1 MKDDA
6 LEEEMLSSGHFA
18 CPGCGETLAFRHVL
32 KALGKRVVVV
42 TTAGCGSV
50 VDGYWPL
57 SASKVPFFHCSFG
70 TAAATAAGV
79 KAGLEM
85 IGDRKTTVLAWAGDG
100 GTFDIGFQSL
110 SGAAERNEDILYCC
124 YDNEAYMNTGIQRSS
139 ATPKGSW
146 TTTTPLQNLKEEP
159 KKDVDAIL
167 AAHRIPYLAT
177 ASLAFPEDLV
187 RKVKKAK
194 TIRGA
199 RFIHILVPCP
209 PGWRFSSD
217 LTIKLAR
224 LAVASRVFPLYEVY
238 DGKRYELNP
247 MPEKVPINEY
257 LQLQGRFSHFKERH
271 IKAFQKETDMRW
283 EELLE
288 RVRGYERPCS

>member
-1 MKDDA
+1 MRSERLA
-6 LEEEMLSSGHFA
+6 EELISSGHFA

-32 KALGKRVVVV
+32 RAIGKEVAVI

-57 SASKVPFFHCSFG
+57 SSSKVPFFHCSFG
-70 TAAATAAGV
+70 TAAATAAGL

-85 IGDRKTTVLAWAGDG
+85 IGDHTTTVLAWAGDG

-139 ATPKGSW
+139 ATPRGSW
-146 TTTTPLQNLKEEP
+146 TTTTPTQTLKQEP
-159 KKDVDAIL
+159 KKNIDEIL

-177 ASLAFPEDLV
+177 ASLAFPEDLI

-194 TIRGA
+194 KIRGT

-209 PGWRFSSD
+209 PGWKFQPD
-217 LTIKLAR
+217 LTIRISR
-224 LAVASRVFPLYEVY
+224 LAVETRVFPLYEVQKGVHY
-238 DGKRYELNP
+238 QLNP
-247 MPEKVPINEY
+247 MPPKIPINDY
-257 LQLQGRFSHFKERH
+257 ISLQGRFNHISKKELNT
-271 IKAFQKETDMRW
+271 FQKEIDARW
-283 EELLE
+283 EELLD
-288 RVRGYERPCS
+288 RINR

>member
-1 MKDDA
+1 MSGAK
-6 LEEEMLSSGHFA
+6 LEEEFLSSGHFA

-32 KALGKRVVVV
+32 KALGRRVAVI

-70 TAAATAAGV
+70 TAAATAAGL

-85 IGDRKTTVLAWAGDG
+85 MGDRTTTVLAWAGDG

-146 TTTTPLQNLKEEP
+146 TTTTPVQNLKEEP
-159 KKDVDAIL
+159 KKDIDAIL

-177 ASLAFPEDLV
+177 ASLAFPDDLA

-194 TIRGA
+194 RMKGT
-199 RFIHILVPCP
+199 RFIHIVIPCP
-209 PGWRFSSD
+209 PGWRFQPD
-217 LTIKLAR
+217 LTVRLSR
-224 LAVASRVFPLYEVY
+224 LAVETRAFPLFEV
-238 DGKRYELNP
+238 DHGTRYQLNP
-247 MPEKVPINEY
+247 MPTKIPMKEY
-257 LQLQGRFSHFKERH
+257 VRLQGRFSHLSEKQIEV
-271 IKAFQKETDMRW
+271 IQKETDTKW
-283 EELLE
+283 EELLD
-288 RVRGYERPCS
+288 RARG

>member
-1 MKDDA
+1 MNA
-6 LEEEMLSSGHFA
+6 VVLEEEFLSSGHFA

-32 KALGKRVVVV
+32 KALGRSVAVI

-70 TAAATAAGV
+70 TAAATAAGL

-85 IGDRKTTVLAWAGDG
+85 IGDRTTTVLAWAGDG

-146 TTTTPLQNLKEEP
+146 TTTTPVENLKEEP
-159 KKDVDAIL
+159 KKDIDAIL

-177 ASLAFPEDLV
+177 ASLAFPDDLA
-187 RKVKKAK
+187 RKVKKARK
-194 TIRGA
+194 IRGT
-199 RFIHILVPCP
+199 RFIHILIPCP
-209 PGWRFSSD
+209 PGWRFQTD
-217 LTIKLAR
+217 LTVRLSR
-224 LAVASRVFPLYEVY
+224 LAVETRAFPLYEV
-238 DGKRYELNP
+238 DHGMRFQLNP
-247 MPEKVPINEY
+247 MPKKIPVKEY
-257 LQLQGRFSHFKERH
+257 VRLQGRFSHLSEKQIEA
-271 IKAFQKETDMRW
+271 IQKEIDTKW
-283 EELLE
+283 EELLD
-288 RVRGYERPCS
+288 RARG

>member
-1 MKDDA
+1 MNGAK
-6 LEEEMLSSGHFA
+6 LEEEFLSSGHFA

-32 KALGKRVVVV
+32 KALGRKVAVI

-70 TAAATAAGV
+70 TAAATAAGL

-85 IGDRKTTVLAWAGDG
+85 IGDRTTTVLAWAGDG

-146 TTTTPLQNLKEEP
+146 TTTTPVQNLKEEP
-159 KKDVDAIL
+159 KKDIDAIL

-177 ASLAFPEDLV
+177 ASLAFPEDLA

-194 TIRGA
+194 RVKGT
-199 RFIHILVPCP
+199 RFIHILIPCP
-209 PGWRFSSD
+209 PGWRFQSD
-217 LTIKLAR
+217 LTIRLSR
-224 LAVASRVFPLYEVY
+224 LAVETRAFPLFEV
-238 DGKRYELNP
+238 DHGMRYQLNP
-247 MPEKVPINEY
+247 MPKKIPVKEY
-257 LQLQGRFSHFKERH
+257 VRLQGRFSHLSEKQIEA
-271 IKAFQKETDMRW
+271 IQKEIDTKW
-283 EELLE
+283 EELLD
-288 RVRGYERPCS
+288 RARG

>member
-1 MKDDA
+1 MNPAK
-6 LEEEMLSSGHFA
+6 LEEEFLSSGHFA

-32 KALGKRVVVV
+32 KALGRKVAVI

-70 TAAATAAGV
+70 TAAATAAGL

-85 IGDRKTTVLAWAGDG
+85 IGDRNTTVLAWAGDG

-146 TTTTPLQNLKEEP
+146 TTTTPVQNLKEEP
-159 KKDVDAIL
+159 KKDIDAIL
-167 AAHRIPYLAT
+167 AAHRIPYLST
-177 ASLAFPEDLV
+177 ASLAFPEDLA

-194 TIRGA
+194 SIKGT
-199 RFIHILVPCP
+199 RFIHILIPCP
-209 PGWRFSSD
+209 PGWRFQSD
-217 LTIKLAR
+217 LTIRLSR
-224 LAVASRVFPLYEVY
+224 LAVETRAFPLFEV
-238 DGKRYELNP
+238 DHGMRYQLSP
-247 MPEKVPINEY
+247 MPRKIPVKEY
-257 LQLQGRFSHFKERH
+257 VRLQGRFSHLSEKQMEA
-271 IKAFQKETDMRW
+271 IQKEIDTKW
-283 EELLE
+283 EELLD
-288 RVRGYERPCS
+288 RARG

>member
-1 MKDDA
+1 MNPAKV
-6 LEEEMLSSGHFA
+6 EEEFLSSGHFA

-32 KALGKRVVVV
+32 KALGRKVAVI

-70 TAAATAAGV
+70 TAAATAAGL

-85 IGDRKTTVLAWAGDG
+85 IGDRTTTVLAWAGDG

-146 TTTTPLQNLKEEP
+146 TTTTPVQNLKEEP
-159 KKDVDAIL
+159 KKDIDAIL

-177 ASLAFPEDLV
+177 ASIAFPEDLA

-194 TIRGA
+194 KMKGT
-199 RFIHILVPCP
+199 RFIHILIPCP
-209 PGWRFSSD
+209 PGWRFQSD
-217 LTIKLAR
+217 LTIRLSR
-224 LAVASRVFPLYEVY
+224 LAVEARAFPLFEV
-238 DGKRYELNP
+238 DHGMRYQLNP
-247 MPEKVPINEY
+247 MPEKIPVKEY
-257 LQLQGRFSHFKERH
+257 VRLQGRFSHLSEKQIEA
-271 IKAFQKETDMRW
+271 IQKEIDTKW
-283 EELLE
+283 EELLG
-288 RVRGYERPCS
+288 RARG

>member
-1 MKDDA
+1 MRGAK
-6 LEEEMLSSGHFA
+6 LEEEFLSSGHFA

-32 KALGKRVVVV
+32 KVLGRRVAVI

-70 TAAATAAGV
+70 TAAATAAGL

-85 IGDRKTTVLAWAGDG
+85 IGDRTTTVLAWAGDG

-146 TTTTPLQNLKEEP
+146 TTTTPAQSLKEEP
-159 KKDVDAIL
+159 KKDIDAIL

-177 ASLAFPEDLV
+177 ASLAFPEDLAS
-187 RKVKKAK
+187 KVKKARK
-194 TIRGA
+194 IRGT
-199 RFIHILVPCP
+199 RFIHILIPCP
-209 PGWRFSSD
+209 PGWRFQTD
-217 LTIKLAR
+217 LTVRLSR
-224 LAVASRVFPLYEVY
+224 LAVETRAFPLYEV
-238 DGKRYELNP
+238 DHGMRYQLNP
-247 MPEKVPINEY
+247 MPKKIPVKEY
-257 LQLQGRFSHFKERH
+257 VRLQGRFSHLSEKQIEA
-271 IKAFQKETDMRW
+271 IQTEIDTKW
-283 EELLE
+283 EELLD
-288 RVRGYERPCS
+288 RTGG

>member
-1 MKDDA
+1 MNGAK
-6 LEEEMLSSGHFA
+6 LEEEFLSSGHFA

-32 KALGKRVVVV
+32 KALGRRVAVI

-57 SASKVPFFHCSFG
+57 SASMVPFFHCSFG
-70 TAAATAAGV
+70 TAAATAAGL

-85 IGDRKTTVLAWAGDG
+85 IGDRTTTVLAWAGDG

-146 TTTTPLQNLKEEP
+146 TTTTPAQSLKEEP
-159 KKDVDAIL
+159 KKDIDAIL

-177 ASLAFPEDLV
+177 ASLAFPEDLA
-187 RKVKKAK
+187 RKVKKARK
-194 TIRGA
+194 IRGT

-209 PGWRFSSD
+209 PGWRFQTD
-217 LTIKLAR
+217 LTVRLSR
-224 LAVASRVFPLYEVY
+224 LAVETRAFPLYEV
-238 DGKRYELNP
+238 DHGMRYQLNP
-247 MPEKVPINEY
+247 MPKNPCEGIRPSPGPI
-257 LQLQGRFSHFKERH
+257 QSPQ
-271 IKAFQKETDMRW
+271 
-283 EELLE
+283 
-288 RVRGYERPCS
+288 

>member
-1 MKDDA
+1 MRSDG
-6 LEEEMLSSGHFA
+6 LEEELISSGHFA

-32 KALGKRVVVV
+32 RAIGKKVAVV

-57 SASKVPFFHCSFG
+57 SSSKVPFFHCSFG
-70 TAAATAAGV
+70 TAAATAAGL

-85 IGDRKTTVLAWAGDG
+85 IGDHTTTVLAWAGDG

-110 SGAAERNEDILYCC
+110 SGVAERNENILYCC

-139 ATPKGSW
+139 ATPRGSW
-146 TTTTPLQNLKEEP
+146 TTTTPTQTLKEEP
-159 KKDVDAIL
+159 KKNIDEII

-177 ASLAFPEDLV
+177 ASLAFPEDLI

-194 TIRGA
+194 KIKGT

-209 PGWRFSSD
+209 PGWKFQPD
-217 LTIKLAR
+217 LTIHISR
-224 LAVASRVFPLYEVY
+224 LAVETRVFPLYEVQRGVHY
-238 DGKRYELNP
+238 QLNP
-247 MPEKVPINEY
+247 MPPKIPINDY
-257 LQLQGRFSHFKERH
+257 ISLQGRFTHISKKELNT
-271 IKAFQKETDMRW
+271 FQKEIDARW
-283 EELLE
+283 EELLD
-288 RVRGYERPCS
+288 RINR

>member
-1 MKDDA
+1 MNGVK
-6 LEEEMLSSGHFA
+6 LEEEFLSSGHFA

-32 KALGKRVVVV
+32 KALGRNVAVI

-70 TAAATAAGV
+70 TAAATAAGL

-85 IGDRKTTVLAWAGDG
+85 IGDRTTTVLAWAGDG

-146 TTTTPLQNLKEEP
+146 TTTTPVQNLKEEP
-159 KKDVDAIL
+159 KKDIDAIL

-177 ASLAFPEDLV
+177 ASLAFPEDLA

-194 TIRGA
+194 RTKGT

-209 PGWRFSSD
+209 PGWRFQSD
-217 LTIKLAR
+217 LTIRLSR
-224 LAVASRVFPLYEVY
+224 LAVETRAFPLFEV
-238 DGKRYELNP
+238 DHGVRYQLNP
-247 MPEKVPINEY
+247 MPKKIPVKEY
-257 LQLQGRFSHFKERH
+257 VRLQGRFSHLSEKQIETIQR
-271 IKAFQKETDMRW
+271 ETDTKW
-283 EELLE
+283 EELLD
-288 RVRGYERPCS
+288 RARG

>member
-1 MKDDA
+1 MNGAK
-6 LEEEMLSSGHFA
+6 LEEEFLSSGHFA

-32 KALGKRVVVV
+32 KALGRRVAVI

-70 TAAATAAGV
+70 TAAATAAGL

-85 IGDRKTTVLAWAGDG
+85 IGDRTTTVLAWAGDG

-146 TTTTPLQNLKEEP
+146 TTTTPVQSQKEEP
-159 KKDVDAIL
+159 KKDIDAIL

-177 ASLAFPEDLV
+177 ASLAFPEDLA
-187 RKVKKAK
+187 RKVKKARK
-194 TIRGA
+194 IKGT
-199 RFIHILVPCP
+199 RFIHILIPCP
-209 PGWRFSSD
+209 PGWRFQSD
-217 LTIKLAR
+217 LTIRLSR
-224 LAVASRVFPLYEVY
+224 LAVETRAFPLYEV
-238 DGKRYELNP
+238 DGGTRYQLNP
-247 MPEKVPINEY
+247 MPKKIPVKEY
-257 LQLQGRFSHFKERH
+257 VRLQGRFSHLSEKQIE
-271 IKAFQKETDMRW
+271 ATQKEIDTRW
-283 EELLE
+283 EELLD
-288 RVRGYERPCS
+288 RARG

>member
-1 MKDDA
+1 MNEAK
-6 LEEEMLSSGHFA
+6 LEEEFLSSGHFA

-32 KALGKRVVVV
+32 KALGRKVAVI

-70 TAAATAAGV
+70 TAAATAAGL

-85 IGDRKTTVLAWAGDG
+85 IGDHTTTVLAWAGDG

-146 TTTTPLQNLKEEP
+146 TTTTPAQNLKEEP
-159 KKDVDAIL
+159 KKDIDAIL

-177 ASLAFPEDLV
+177 ASLAFPEDLS

-194 TIRGA
+194 RIKGT
-199 RFIHILVPCP
+199 RFIHILIPCP
-209 PGWRFSSD
+209 PGWRFQSD
-217 LTIKLAR
+217 LTIRLSR
-224 LAVASRVFPLYEVY
+224 LAVETRAFPLFEV
-238 DGKRYELNP
+238 DHGMRYQLNP
-247 MPEKVPINEY
+247 MPRKIPVKEY
-257 LQLQGRFSHFKERH
+257 VRLQGRFSHLGEKQMEA
-271 IKAFQKETDMRW
+271 IQKEIDTKW
-283 EELLE
+283 EELLD
-288 RVRGYERPCS
+288 RARG

>member
-1 MKDDA
+1 MNGAK
-6 LEEEMLSSGHFA
+6 LEEEFLSSGHFA

-32 KALGKRVVVV
+32 KALGRRVAVI

-70 TAAATAAGV
+70 TAAATAAGL

-85 IGDRKTTVLAWAGDG
+85 IGDRTTTVLAWAGDG

-146 TTTTPLQNLKEEP
+146 TTTTPVQNLKEEP
-159 KKDVDAIL
+159 KKDIDAIL

-177 ASLAFPEDLV
+177 ASLAFPEDLA

-194 TIRGA
+194 RIKGT
-199 RFIHILVPCP
+199 RFIHILIPCP
-209 PGWRFSSD
+209 PGWRFQSD
-217 LTIKLAR
+217 LTIRLSR
-224 LAVASRVFPLYEVY
+224 LAVETRTFPLFEV
-238 DGKRYELNP
+238 DHGMRYQLNP
-247 MPEKVPINEY
+247 MPKKIPLKEY
-257 LQLQGRFSHFKERH
+257 VRLQGRFSHLSEKQIEV
-271 IKAFQKETDMRW
+271 IQKEIDTKW
-283 EELLE
+283 EELLD
-288 RVRGYERPCS
+288 RARG

>member
-1 MKDDA
+1 MNGA
-6 LEEEMLSSGHFA
+6 VLEEEFLSSGHFA

-32 KALGKRVVVV
+32 KALGKKVAVI

-50 VDGYWPL
+50 VDGYWPV

-70 TAAATAAGV
+70 TAAATAAGL

-85 IGDRKTTVLAWAGDG
+85 IGDRTTTVLAWAGDG

-146 TTTTPLQNLKEEP
+146 TTTTPVQNLKEEP
-159 KKDVDAIL
+159 KKDIDAIL

-177 ASLAFPEDLV
+177 ASLAFPEDLA

-194 TIRGA
+194 RMKGT
-199 RFIHILVPCP
+199 RFIHILIPCP
-209 PGWRFSSD
+209 PGWRFQSD
-217 LTIKLAR
+217 LTIRLSR
-224 LAVASRVFPLYEVY
+224 LAVETRAFPLFEVDHGMHY
-238 DGKRYELNP
+238 QLNP
-247 MPEKVPINEY
+247 MPEKIPVKEY
-257 LQLQGRFSHFKERH
+257 VRLQGRFSYLNEKQMEA
-271 IKAFQKETDMRW
+271 IQKETDTKW
-283 EELLE
+283 EELLD
-288 RVRGYERPCS
+288 RAHG

>member
-1 MKDDA
+1 MINQA
-6 LEEEMLSSGHFA
+6 LEEELLSSGHFA

-32 KALGKRVVVV
+32 KALGRRVVVV

-50 VDGYWPL
+50 VDGYWPV
-57 SASKVPFFHCSFG
+57 SAAKVPFFHCSFG
-70 TAAATAAGV
+70 TAAATAAGA

-85 IGDRKTTVLAWAGDG
+85 IGDKKTTVLAWAGDG

-139 ATPKGSW
+139 ATPKGTW
-146 TTTTPLQNLKEEP
+146 TTTTPLEGLKEEP
-159 KKDVDAIL
+159 KKDIDTIL
-167 AAHRIPYLAT
+167 AAHRLPYLAT
-177 ASLAFPEDLV
+177 ASLAFPEDLA

-194 TIRGA
+194 AIKGT
-199 RFIHILVPCP
+199 RFIHILIPCP

-217 LTIKLAR
+217 LTIQLAR
-224 LAVASRVFPLYEVY
+224 LSVSSRFFPLYEVEN
-238 DGKRYELNP
+238 GKRYQLNP
-247 MPEKVPINEY
+247 MPEKVSVKEY
-257 LQLQGRFSHFKERH
+257 VRLQGRFSHFNERM
-271 IKAFQKETDMRW
+271 IRAVQQEVDARW

-288 RVRGYERPCS
+288 RVRGHEPSCQ

>member
-1 MKDDA
+1 MNGGK
-6 LEEEMLSSGHFA
+6 LEEEFLSSGHFA

-32 KALGKRVVVV
+32 KALGRRVAVI

-70 TAAATAAGV
+70 TAAATAAGL

-85 IGDRKTTVLAWAGDG
+85 IGDRTTTVLAWAGDG

-146 TTTTPLQNLKEEP
+146 TTTTPAQNLKEEP
-159 KKDVDAIL
+159 KKDIDAIL

-177 ASLAFPEDLV
+177 ASLAFPEDLAQ
-187 RKVKKAK
+187 KVKRARKIK
-194 TIRGA
+194 GT
-199 RFIHILVPCP
+199 RFIHILIPCP
-209 PGWRFSSD
+209 PGWKFQSD
-217 LTIKLAR
+217 LTIR
-224 LAVASRVFPLYEVY
+224 LSRLSVETRAFPLFEVDHGMHY
-238 DGKRYELNP
+238 QLNP
-247 MPEKVPINEY
+247 MPKKIPVKEY
-257 LQLQGRFSHFKERH
+257 VRLQGRFGHLSEKQIEV
-271 IKAFQKETDMRW
+271 IQKEIDTKW
-283 EELLE
+283 EELLD
-288 RVRGYERPCS
+288 RARG

>member
-1 MKDDA
+1 MNGAK
-6 LEEEMLSSGHFA
+6 LEEEFLSSGHFA

-32 KALGKRVVVV
+32 KALGRRVAVI

-70 TAAATAAGV
+70 TAAATAAGL

-85 IGDRKTTVLAWAGDG
+85 IGDRTTTVLAWAGDG

-146 TTTTPLQNLKEEP
+146 TTTTPAQNLKEEP
-159 KKDVDAIL
+159 KKDIDAIL

-177 ASLAFPEDLV
+177 ASLAFPEDLAQ
-187 RKVKKAK
+187 KVKRARKIK
-194 TIRGA
+194 GT
-199 RFIHILVPCP
+199 RFIHILIPCP
-209 PGWRFSSD
+209 PGWKFQSD
-217 LTIKLAR
+217 LTIR
-224 LAVASRVFPLYEVY
+224 LSRLSVETRAFPLFEVDHGMHY
-238 DGKRYELNP
+238 QLNP
-247 MPEKVPINEY
+247 MPKKIPVKEY
-257 LQLQGRFSHFKERH
+257 VRLQGRFGHLSEKQIEV
-271 IKAFQKETDMRW
+271 IQKEIDTKW
-283 EELLE
+283 EELLD
-288 RVRGYERPCS
+288 RARG

>member
-1 MKDDA
+1 MSGA
-6 LEEEMLSSGHFA
+6 ILEEEFLSSGHFA

-32 KALGKRVVVV
+32 KALGRKVAVI

-70 TAAATAAGV
+70 TAAATAAGL

-85 IGDRKTTVLAWAGDG
+85 IGDRTTTVLAWAGDG

-146 TTTTPLQNLKEEP
+146 TTTTPVQNLKEEP
-159 KKDVDAIL
+159 KKDIDAIL

-177 ASLAFPEDLV
+177 ASLAFPEDLAQ
-187 RKVKKAK
+187 KVKKAK
-194 TIRGA
+194 RIKGT
-199 RFIHILVPCP
+199 RFIHILIPCP
-209 PGWRFSSD
+209 PGWRFQSD
-217 LTIKLAR
+217 LTIRLSR
-224 LAVASRVFPLYEVY
+224 LAVETRAFPLFEV
-238 DGKRYELNP
+238 DGGMHYQLNP
-247 MPEKVPINEY
+247 MPKKNPVKEY
-257 LQLQGRFSHFKERH
+257 VRLQGRFSHLSEKQIEA
-271 IKAFQKETDMRW
+271 IQKEIDTKW
-283 EELLE
+283 EELLD
-288 RVRGYERPCS
+288 RARG

>member
-1 MKDDA
+1 MSPAK
-6 LEEEMLSSGHFA
+6 LEEEFLSSGHFA

-32 KALGKRVVVV
+32 KALGRKVAVI

-70 TAAATAAGV
+70 TAAATAAGL

-85 IGDRKTTVLAWAGDG
+85 IGDRTTTVLAWAGDG

-146 TTTTPLQNLKEEP
+146 TTTTPAQNLKEEP
-159 KKDVDAIL
+159 KKDIDAIL

-177 ASLAFPEDLV
+177 ASLAFPEDLA

-194 TIRGA
+194 RIKGT
-199 RFIHILVPCP
+199 RFIHILIPCP
-209 PGWRFSSD
+209 PGWRFQSD
-217 LTIKLAR
+217 LTIRLSR
-224 LAVASRVFPLYEVY
+224 LAVETRVFPLFEV
-238 DGKRYELNP
+238 DHGMRYQLNP
-247 MPEKVPINEY
+247 MPEKIRVKEY
-257 LQLQGRFSHFKERH
+257 VRLQGRFSHLSEKQVG
-271 IKAFQKETDMRW
+271 ATQKEIDTRW
-283 EELLE
+283 EELLD
-288 RVRGYERPCS
+288 RARG

>member
-1 MKDDA
+1 MNGAK
-6 LEEEMLSSGHFA
+6 LEEEFLSSGHFA

-32 KALGKRVVVV
+32 KALGRRVAVI

-70 TAAATAAGV
+70 TAAATAAGL

-85 IGDRKTTVLAWAGDG
+85 IGDRTTTVLAWAGDG

-146 TTTTPLQNLKEEP
+146 TTTTPVQNLKEEP
-159 KKDVDAIL
+159 KKDIDAIL

-177 ASLAFPEDLV
+177 ASLAFPDDLA

-194 TIRGA
+194 RINGT
-199 RFIHILVPCP
+199 RFIHILIPCP
-209 PGWRFSSD
+209 PGWRFQSD
-217 LTIKLAR
+217 LTIRLSR
-224 LAVASRVFPLYEVY
+224 LAVETRAFPLFEV
-238 DGKRYELNP
+238 DRGMRYQLNP
-247 MPEKVPINEY
+247 MPEKIPVKEY
-257 LQLQGRFSHFKERH
+257 IRLQGRFSHITEKQMEV
-271 IKAFQKETDMRW
+271 IQKEIDTKW
-283 EELLE
+283 EELLD
-288 RVRGYERPCS
+288 RARG

>member
-1 MKDDA
+1 MNGAK
-6 LEEEMLSSGHFA
+6 LEEEFLSSGHFA

-32 KALGKRVVVV
+32 KALGRRVAVI
-42 TTAGCGSV
+42 TTAGCASV

-70 TAAATAAGV
+70 TAAATAAGL

-85 IGDRKTTVLAWAGDG
+85 IGDRTTTVLAWAGDG

-146 TTTTPLQNLKEEP
+146 TTTTPVQNLKEEP
-159 KKDVDAIL
+159 KKDIDAIL

-177 ASLAFPEDLV
+177 ASLAFPDDLA

-194 TIRGA
+194 RINGT
-199 RFIHILVPCP
+199 RFIHILIPCP
-209 PGWRFSSD
+209 PGWRFQSD
-217 LTIKLAR
+217 LTIRLSR
-224 LAVASRVFPLYEVY
+224 LAVETRVFPLFEV
-238 DGKRYELNP
+238 DRGMRYQLNP
-247 MPEKVPINEY
+247 MPEKIPVKEY
-257 LQLQGRFSHFKERH
+257 IRLQGRFSHITEKQMEA
-271 IKAFQKETDMRW
+271 IQKEIDNKW
-283 EELLE
+283 EELLD
-288 RVRGYERPCS
+288 RARG

>member
-1 MKDDA
+1 MNGVK
-6 LEEEMLSSGHFA
+6 LEEEFLSSGHFA

-32 KALGKRVVVV
+32 KALGRNVAVI

-70 TAAATAAGV
+70 TAAATAAGL

-85 IGDRKTTVLAWAGDG
+85 IGDRTTTVLAWAGDG

-146 TTTTPLQNLKEEP
+146 TTTTPVQNLKEEP
-159 KKDVDAIL
+159 KKDIDAIL

-177 ASLAFPEDLV
+177 ASLAFPEDLA

-194 TIRGA
+194 RTKGT

-209 PGWRFSSD
+209 PGWRFQSD
-217 LTIKLAR
+217 LTIRLSR
-224 LAVASRVFPLYEVY
+224 LAVETRAFPLFEV
-238 DGKRYELNP
+238 DHGARYQLNP
-247 MPEKVPINEY
+247 MPKKIPVKEY
-257 LQLQGRFSHFKERH
+257 VRLQGRFSHLSEKQIETIQR
-271 IKAFQKETDMRW
+271 ETDTKW
-283 EELLE
+283 EELLD
-288 RVRGYERPCS
+288 RARG

>member
-1 MKDDA
+1 MNGAK
-6 LEEEMLSSGHFA
+6 LEEEFLSSGHFA

-32 KALGKRVVVV
+32 KALGRRVAVI

-70 TAAATAAGV
+70 TAAATAAGL

-85 IGDRKTTVLAWAGDG
+85 IGDRTTTVLAWAGDG

-139 ATPKGSW
+139 ATPKGAW
-146 TTTTPLQNLKEEP
+146 TTTTPVQSQKEEP
-159 KKDVDAIL
+159 KKDIDAIL

-177 ASLAFPEDLV
+177 ASLAFPEDLA
-187 RKVKKAK
+187 RKVKKARK
-194 TIRGA
+194 IKGT
-199 RFIHILVPCP
+199 RFIHILIPCP
-209 PGWRFSSD
+209 PGWKFQSD
-217 LTIKLAR
+217 LTIRLSR
-224 LAVASRVFPLYEVY
+224 LAVETRALPLYEV
-238 DGKRYELNP
+238 DGGMRYQLNP
-247 MPEKVPINEY
+247 MPKKIPVKEY
-257 LQLQGRFSHFKERH
+257 VRLQGRFSHLSEKQVGA
-271 IKAFQKETDMRW
+271 IQKEIDTKW
-283 EELLE
+283 EELLD
-288 RVRGYERPCS
+288 RARG

>member
-1 MKDDA
+1 MNPAK
-6 LEEEMLSSGHFA
+6 LEEEFLSSGHFA

-32 KALGKRVVVV
+32 KALGRKVAVI

-70 TAAATAAGV
+70 TAAATAAGL

-85 IGDRKTTVLAWAGDG
+85 IGDRTTTVLAWAGDG

-146 TTTTPLQNLKEEP
+146 TTTTPVQNLKEEP
-159 KKDVDAIL
+159 KKDIDAIL

-177 ASLAFPEDLV
+177 ASIAFPEDLA

-194 TIRGA
+194 SIKGT
-199 RFIHILVPCP
+199 RFIHILIPCP
-209 PGWRFSSD
+209 PGWRFQSD
-217 LTIKLAR
+217 LTIRLSR
-224 LAVASRVFPLYEVY
+224 LAVETRAFPLFEV
-238 DGKRYELNP
+238 DHGMRYQLSP
-247 MPEKVPINEY
+247 MPRKIPVKEY
-257 LQLQGRFSHFKERH
+257 VRLQGRFSHLSEKQMEA
-271 IKAFQKETDMRW
+271 IQKEIDTKW
-283 EELLE
+283 EELLD
-288 RVRGYERPCS
+288 RARG

>member
-1 MKDDA
+1 MRGAK
-6 LEEEMLSSGHFA
+6 LEEEFLSSGHFA

-32 KALGKRVVVV
+32 KALGRRVAVI

-70 TAAATAAGV
+70 TAAATAAGL

-85 IGDRKTTVLAWAGDG
+85 IGDRTTTVLAWAGDG

-146 TTTTPLQNLKEEP
+146 TTTTPAQSLKEEP
-159 KKDVDAIL
+159 KKDIDAIL

-177 ASLAFPEDLV
+177 ASLAFPEDLA
-187 RKVKKAK
+187 RKVKKARK
-194 TIRGA
+194 IRGT
-199 RFIHILVPCP
+199 RFIHILIPCP
-209 PGWRFSSD
+209 PGWRFQTD
-217 LTIKLAR
+217 LTVRLSR
-224 LAVASRVFPLYEVY
+224 LAVETRAFPLYEV
-238 DGKRYELNP
+238 DHGMRYQLNP
-247 MPEKVPINEY
+247 MPKKIPVKEY
-257 LQLQGRFSHFKERH
+257 VRLQGRFSHLSEKQIEE
-271 IKAFQKETDMRW
+271 IQTEIDTKW
-283 EELLE
+283 EELLD
-288 RVRGYERPCS
+288 RARG

>member
-1 MKDDA
+1 MRGA
-6 LEEEMLSSGHFA
+6 RLEEEFLSSGHFA

-32 KALGKRVVVV
+32 KALGRRVAVI

-70 TAAATAAGV
+70 TAAATAAGL

-85 IGDRKTTVLAWAGDG
+85 IGDRTTTVLAWAGDG

-146 TTTTPLQNLKEEP
+146 TTTTPAQSLKEEP
-159 KKDVDAIL
+159 KKDIDAIL

-177 ASLAFPEDLV
+177 ASLPFPEDLA
-187 RKVKKAK
+187 RKVKKARK
-194 TIRGA
+194 IRGT
-199 RFIHILVPCP
+199 RFIHILIPCP
-209 PGWRFSSD
+209 PGWRFQTD
-217 LTIKLAR
+217 LTVRLSR
-224 LAVASRVFPLYEVY
+224 LAVETRAFPLYEV
-238 DGKRYELNP
+238 DHGMRYQLNP
-247 MPEKVPINEY
+247 MPKKIPVKEY
-257 LQLQGRFSHFKERH
+257 VRLQGRFSHLSEKQIEE
-271 IKAFQKETDMRW
+271 IQTEIDTKW
-283 EELLE
+283 EELLD
-288 RVRGYERPCS
+288 RTRG

>member
-1 MKDDA
+1 MNGTK
-6 LEEEMLSSGHFA
+6 LEEEFLSSGHFA

-32 KALGKRVVVV
+32 KALGRKVAVI

-70 TAAATAAGV
+70 TAAATAAGL

-85 IGDRKTTVLAWAGDG
+85 IGDRTTTVLAWAGDG

-146 TTTTPLQNLKEEP
+146 TTTTPVHNLKEEP
-159 KKDVDAIL
+159 KKDIDAIL

-177 ASLAFPEDLV
+177 ASLAFPEDLS

-194 TIRGA
+194 RIKGT
-199 RFIHILVPCP
+199 RFIHILIPCP
-209 PGWRFSSD
+209 PGWRFQSD
-217 LTIKLAR
+217 LTIRLSR
-224 LAVASRVFPLYEVY
+224 LAVETRAFPLFEVDY
-238 DGKRYELNP
+238 GMRYQLNP
-247 MPEKVPINEY
+247 MPEKIPVKEY
-257 LQLQGRFSHFKERH
+257 VRLQGRFSHLSEKQMEA
-271 IKAFQKETDMRW
+271 IQKEIDTKW
-283 EELLE
+283 EELLD
-288 RVRGYERPCS
+288 RARG

>member
-1 MKDDA
+1 MKGA
-6 LEEEMLSSGHFA
+6 KLEEEFLSSGHFA

-32 KALGKRVVVV
+32 KALGKRVAVI

-70 TAAATAAGV
+70 TAAATAAGL

-85 IGDRKTTVLAWAGDG
+85 IGDRTTTVLAWAGDG

-146 TTTTPLQNLKEEP
+146 TTTTPAQILKEEP
-159 KKDVDAIL
+159 KKDIDAIL

-177 ASLAFPEDLV
+177 ASLAFPEDLA

-194 TIRGA
+194 RMKGT
-199 RFIHILVPCP
+199 RFIHILIPCP
-209 PGWRFSSD
+209 PGWRFQSD
-217 LTIKLAR
+217 LTIRLSR
-224 LAVASRVFPLYEVY
+224 LAVETRAFPLFEVN
-238 DGKRYELNP
+238 DGMRYQLNP
-247 MPEKVPINEY
+247 MPKKIPVKEY
-257 LQLQGRFSHFKERH
+257 VRLQGRFSHLSENQMEA
-271 IKAFQKETDMRW
+271 IQKETDSKW
-283 EELLE
+283 EELLD
-288 RVRGYERPCS
+288 RVRG

>member
-1 MKDDA
+1 MNRAK
-6 LEEEMLSSGHFA
+6 LEEEFLSSGHFA
-18 CPGCGETLAFRHVL
+18 CPGCGEILAFRHVL
-32 KALGKRVVVV
+32 KALGRRVAVI

-70 TAAATAAGV
+70 TAAATAAGL

-85 IGDRKTTVLAWAGDG
+85 IGDRTTTVLAWAGDG

-146 TTTTPLQNLKEEP
+146 TTTTPVQNLKEEP
-159 KKDVDAIL
+159 KKDIDAIL

-177 ASLAFPEDLV
+177 ASLAFPEDLA
-187 RKVKKAK
+187 RKVKIAK
-194 TIRGA
+194 RIKGT
-199 RFIHILVPCP
+199 RFIHILIPCP
-209 PGWRFSSD
+209 PGWRFQSD
-217 LTIKLAR
+217 LTIRLSR
-224 LAVASRVFPLYEVY
+224 LAVETRTFPLFEVD
-238 DGKRYELNP
+238 DGIRYQLNP
-247 MPEKVPINEY
+247 MPKKIAVKEY
-257 LQLQGRFSHFKERH
+257 VRLQGRFSHLSEKQMEA
-271 IKAFQKETDMRW
+271 IQKEVDTKW
-283 EELLE
+283 EELLD
-288 RVRGYERPCS
+288 RARG

>member
-1 MKDDA
+1 MNPAK
-6 LEEEMLSSGHFA
+6 LEEEFLSSGHFA

-32 KALGKRVVVV
+32 KALGRKVAVI

-70 TAAATAAGV
+70 TAAATAAGL

-85 IGDRKTTVLAWAGDG
+85 IGDRTTTVLAWAGDG

-146 TTTTPLQNLKEEP
+146 TTTTPVQNLKEEP
-159 KKDVDAIL
+159 KKDIDAIL

-177 ASLAFPEDLV
+177 ASLAFPEDLA

-194 TIRGA
+194 RIKGT
-199 RFIHILVPCP
+199 RFIHILIPCP
-209 PGWRFSSD
+209 PGWRFQSD
-217 LTIKLAR
+217 LTIRLSR
-224 LAVASRVFPLYEVY
+224 LAVETRAFPLFEV
-238 DGKRYELNP
+238 DHGMRYQLSP
-247 MPEKVPINEY
+247 MPRKIPVKEY
-257 LQLQGRFSHFKERH
+257 VRLQGRFSHLSEKQMEA
-271 IKAFQKETDMRW
+271 IQKEIDTKW
-283 EELLE
+283 EELLD
-288 RVRGYERPCS
+288 RARG

>member
-1 MKDDA
+1 MNGAK
-6 LEEEMLSSGHFA
+6 LEEEFLSSGHFA

-32 KALGKRVVVV
+32 KALGRRVAVI

-70 TAAATAAGV
+70 TAAATAAGL

-85 IGDRKTTVLAWAGDG
+85 IGDRTTTVLAWAGDG

-146 TTTTPLQNLKEEP
+146 TTTTPVQNLKEEP
-159 KKDVDAIL
+159 KKDIDAIL

-177 ASLAFPEDLV
+177 ASLAFPEDLA

-194 TIRGA
+194 RIKGT
-199 RFIHILVPCP
+199 RFIHILIPCP
-209 PGWRFSSD
+209 PGWRFQSD
-217 LTIKLAR
+217 LTIRLSR
-224 LAVASRVFPLYEVY
+224 LAVETRTFPLFEV
-238 DGKRYELNP
+238 DHGMRYQLNP
-247 MPEKVPINEY
+247 MPKKIPLKEY
-257 LQLQGRFSHFKERH
+257 VRLQGRFSHLSEKQMEA
-271 IKAFQKETDMRW
+271 IQKEIDTKW
-283 EELLE
+283 EELLD
-288 RVRGYERPCS
+288 RARG

>member
-1 MKDDA
+1 MKPA
-6 LEEEMLSSGHFA
+6 KLEEEFLSSGHFA

-32 KALGKRVVVV
+32 KALGRKVAVI

-70 TAAATAAGV
+70 TAAATAAGL

-85 IGDRKTTVLAWAGDG
+85 IGDRTTTVLAWAGDG

-146 TTTTPLQNLKEEP
+146 TTTTPVHNLKEEP
-159 KKDVDAIL
+159 KKDIDAIL

-177 ASLAFPEDLV
+177 ASLAFPEDLS

-194 TIRGA
+194 RIKGT
-199 RFIHILVPCP
+199 RFIHILIPCP
-209 PGWRFSSD
+209 PGWRFQSD
-217 LTIKLAR
+217 LTIRLSR
-224 LAVASRVFPLYEVY
+224 LAVETRAFPLFEVEH
-238 DGKRYELNP
+238 GMRYQLNP
-247 MPEKVPINEY
+247 MPKKIPVKEY
-257 LQLQGRFSHFKERH
+257 VRLQGRFSHLGEKQMEA
-271 IKAFQKETDMRW
+271 IQKEIDTKW
-283 EELLE
+283 EELLD
-288 RVRGYERPCS
+288 RARG

>member
-1 MKDDA
+1 MSGA
-6 LEEEMLSSGHFA
+6 ILEEEFLSSGHFA

-32 KALGKRVVVV
+32 KALGRRVAVI

-70 TAAATAAGV
+70 TAAATAAGL

-85 IGDRKTTVLAWAGDG
+85 IGDRTTTVLAWAGDG

-124 YDNEAYMNTGIQRSS
+124 YDNEAYMNTGVQRSS

-146 TTTTPLQNLKEEP
+146 TTTTPVQNLKEEP
-159 KKDVDAIL
+159 KKDIDAIL

-177 ASLAFPEDLV
+177 ASLAFPEDLA
-187 RKVKKAK
+187 RKVKKARK
-194 TIRGA
+194 IKGT
-199 RFIHILVPCP
+199 RFIHILIPCP
-209 PGWRFSSD
+209 PGWRFQSD
-217 LTIKLAR
+217 LTIRLSR
-224 LAVASRVFPLYEVY
+224 LAVETRAFPLYEV
-238 DGKRYELNP
+238 DGGTRYQLNP
-247 MPEKVPINEY
+247 MPKKIPVKEY
-257 LQLQGRFSHFKERH
+257 VRLQGRFSHLSEKQIE
-271 IKAFQKETDMRW
+271 ATQKEIDTRW
-283 EELLE
+283 EELLD
-288 RVRGYERPCS
+288 RARR

>member
-1 MKDDA
+1 MNPAK
-6 LEEEMLSSGHFA
+6 LEEEFLSSGHFA

-32 KALGKRVVVV
+32 KALGRKVAVI

-70 TAAATAAGV
+70 TAAATAAGL

-85 IGDRKTTVLAWAGDG
+85 IGDRTTTVLAWAGDG

-146 TTTTPLQNLKEEP
+146 TTTTPVQNLKEEP
-159 KKDVDAIL
+159 KKDIDAIL
-167 AAHRIPYLAT
+167 AAHRIPYLST
-177 ASLAFPEDLV
+177 ASLAFPEDLA

-194 TIRGA
+194 RIKGT
-199 RFIHILVPCP
+199 RFIHILIPCP
-209 PGWRFSSD
+209 PGWRFASD
-217 LTIKLAR
+217 LTIRLAR
-224 LAVASRVFPLYEVY
+224 LAVVSRAFPLYEVE
-238 DGKRYELNP
+238 DGKRYQLSP
-247 MPEKVPINEY
+247 MPEKGPVKEY
-257 LQLQGRFSHFKERH
+257 IRLQGRFSHLSEKQMEA
-271 IKAFQKETDMRW
+271 IQKEIDTKW
-283 EELLE
+283 EELLD
-288 RVRGYERPCS
+288 RARG

>member
-1 MKDDA
+1 MNGAK
-6 LEEEMLSSGHFA
+6 LEEEFLSGGHFA

-32 KALGKRVVVV
+32 KALGRRVAVI

-70 TAAATAAGV
+70 TAAATAAGL

-85 IGDRKTTVLAWAGDG
+85 IGDRTTTVLAWAGDG

-146 TTTTPLQNLKEEP
+146 TTTTPVQNLKEEP
-159 KKDVDAIL
+159 KKDIDAIL

-177 ASLAFPEDLV
+177 ASLAFPEDLAS
-187 RKVKKAK
+187 KVKKARK
-194 TIRGA
+194 IKGT
-199 RFIHILVPCP
+199 RFIHILIPCP
-209 PGWRFSSD
+209 PGWRFQSD
-217 LTIKLAR
+217 LTIRLSR
-224 LAVASRVFPLYEVY
+224 LAVETRAFPLYEV
-238 DGKRYELNP
+238 DRGIRYQLNP
-247 MPEKVPINEY
+247 MPTKIPVKEY
-257 LQLQGRFSHFKERH
+257 VRLQGRFSHLTEKQIEA
-271 IKAFQKETDMRW
+271 IQKEIDTRW
-283 EELLE
+283 EELLD
-288 RVRGYERPCS
+288 RARD

>member
-1 MKDDA
+1 MNGA
-6 LEEEMLSSGHFA
+6 NLEEEFLSSGHFA

-32 KALGKRVVVV
+32 KALGSRVAVI

-50 VDGYWPL
+50 VDGYWPV

-70 TAAATAAGV
+70 TAAATAAGL

-85 IGDRKTTVLAWAGDG
+85 IGDRTTTVLAWAGDG

-146 TTTTPLQNLKEEP
+146 TTTTPVQSLKEEP
-159 KKDVDAIL
+159 KKDIDAIL

-177 ASLAFPEDLV
+177 ASLAFPEDLA
-187 RKVKKAK
+187 RKVKKARK
-194 TIRGA
+194 IKGT

-209 PGWRFSSD
+209 PGWRFQPD
-217 LTIKLAR
+217 LTIR
-224 LAVASRVFPLYEVY
+224 LSRRAVETRAFPLYEVDY
-238 DGKRYELNP
+238 GLRYQLNP
-247 MPEKVPINEY
+247 MPKKIPVKEY
-257 LQLQGRFSHFKERH
+257 VRLQGRFSHLTEKQIED
-271 IKAFQKETDMRW
+271 IQKEIDTRW
-283 EELLE
+283 EELLG
-288 RVRGYERPCS
+288 RARG